1 MQSKLIID
9 VKDFPQLDGQQ
20 VGRELD
26 LEITGVVTAVA
37 YTEGGPPSLLGVT
50 LHIIRADITQTT

>member
-9 VKDFPQLDGQQ
+9 VADFPALDGQE

-26 LEITGVVTAVA
+26 LEITGIVIAVVYA
-37 YTEGGPPSLLGVT
+37 EGGPPSLQGCTLLVT
-50 LHIIRADITQTT
+50 RADITQTS